1 MFIIGREYANHLAK
15 SAVVRSEFDNHI
27 KQLFMVL
34 DSSGDAQLN
43 VAEFVMFIIT
53 TKQVQVP
60 GTPLSHLHH
69 ETLLLVF
76 EACSTTETY
85 VKF

>member
-15 SAVVRSEFDNHI
+15 SAVVRPEFDNHI
-27 KQLFMVL
+27 KQLFMVI

-53 TKQVQVP
+53 TKQVQAMLAQVGR
-60 GTPLSHLHH
+60 GTFTHLSISMN
-69 ETLLLVF
+69 F
-76 EACSTTETY
+76 Q
-85 VKF
+85 

>member
-15 SAVVRSEFDNHI
+15 SSIVRAEFDNHI
-27 KQLFMVL
+27 KQLFMVI

-53 TKQVQVP
+53 TKQVQVLA
-60 GTPLSHLHH
+60 PLLGLRH
-69 ETLLLVF
+69 ETLL
-76 EACSTTETY
+76 
-85 VKF
+85 